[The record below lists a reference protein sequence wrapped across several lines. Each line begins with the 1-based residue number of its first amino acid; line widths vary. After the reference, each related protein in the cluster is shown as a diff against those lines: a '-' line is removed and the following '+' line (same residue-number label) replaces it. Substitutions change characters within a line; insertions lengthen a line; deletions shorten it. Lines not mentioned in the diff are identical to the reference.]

1 MQEWIIQI
9 MDQFGYVGISFL
21 IAAENVFPPIPSE
34 IILTFGGFMTTYSG
48 LSVWGVILAATV
60 GSLLGAVILYW
71 VGRVFK
77 PERLEGWL
85 DGRLGRILHLKKGD
99 VTRATEWFDRKGRV
113 AVFLCRCVPIVR
125 SLISVPAGISKMNFG
140 LFLLLTTAGSLIWNT
155 VLVYLGVVAGASWEL
170 ILQYTDTYTT
180 ITIVVLGI
188 ILVVLAG
195 IFFLKRFKG
204 KKETD

>member
-21 IAAENVFPPIPSE
+21 IAAENLFPPIPSE

-170 ILQYTDTYTT
+170 ILKYTDTYTT

>member
-34 IILTFGGFMTTYSG
+34 IILTFGGFMTTYSN

-60 GSLLGAVILYW
+60 GSLLGAIILYW

-85 DGRLGRILHLKKGD
+85 DGRLGRLLHLKKGD
-99 VTRATEWFDRKGRV
+99 VTRATEWFDRKGKV

-155 VLVYLGVVAGASWEL
+155 VLVYLGVAAGASWEL

-188 ILVVLAG
+188 IVVALAG
-195 IFFLKRFKG
+195 IFFLKRFKR